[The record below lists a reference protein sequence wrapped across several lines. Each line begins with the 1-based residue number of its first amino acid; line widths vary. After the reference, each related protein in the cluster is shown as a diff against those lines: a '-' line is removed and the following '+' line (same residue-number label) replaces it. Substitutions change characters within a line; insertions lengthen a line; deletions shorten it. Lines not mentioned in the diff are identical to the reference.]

1 MDDKLYFVKFSRYFW
16 CKMTLFDDGWFKKK
30 REKGSADGERY
41 WEMEKEKKES
51 SLTQDQINIQAG
63 FESFCLCIKRFH
75 ATFLYLAFRE
85 GGSCSGVE
93 FRRTDMQL
101 KWGIIDYEHRQSFNQ
116 NTSGIN
122 TISADIH
129 FLFKIKFHRSTLMRI
144 DHHATQKNKTNRNRQ
159 PCNDV

>member
-1 MDDKLYFVKFSRYFW
+1 MINCTLLNSPDIFDVKWHFLI
-16 CKMTLFDDGWFKKK
+16 MVDLKKK
-30 REKGSADGERY
+30 EREEVQMERDTER
-41 WEMEKEKKES
+41 WKRKRKKVPWHRTK
-51 SLTQDQINIQAG
+51 LTFRQVLKVFVYVLRDSMQL
-63 FESFCLCIKRFH
+63 FCIWLSGR
-75 ATFLYLAFRE
+75 